1 MDVPK
6 VDLPR
11 DHKYFEAESAR
22 LDGAID
28 IKSMNERI
36 LSEHSDY
43 AYMICK
49 RYQSEF
55 DCWTYD
61 PSARR
66 LTIDLG
72 LLEGYDSDWQ
82 DHEALVVF
90 QHIHL
95 GLVDDLVILR
105 YVERRFRHGSKYCY
119 FDDVVN
125 IENCREFL
133 SVIEFE
139 KIKSVKYVD
148 TAPEV

>member
-1 MDVPK
+1 M
-6 VDLPR
+6 
-11 DHKYFEAESAR
+11 
-22 LDGAID
+22 D
-28 IKSMNERI
+28 IKSVNEQI
-36 LSEHSDY
+36 LSMHSDY

-72 LLEGYDSDWQ
+72 LLEGYDLDWQ
-82 DHEALVVF
+82 DQEAMVVF

-95 GLVDDLVILR
+95 GLVDELVFIQYIKR
-105 YVERRFRHGSKYCY
+105 SFRHELKNCCY
-119 FDDVVN
+119 DDVVDM
-125 IENCREFL
+125 EQFREFL

-148 TAPEV
+148 TAPLPP